1 MKKGKN
7 SASGDFMMVKMWW
20 VKSKVDGLGSKWM
33 VHGGYTELSKRLK
46 VDGHILNRA
55 VYGVKI

>member
-1 MKKGKN
+1 
-7 SASGDFMMVKMWW
+7 MMVKMWW

-46 VDGHILNRA
+46 VDGHILNWA
-55 VYGVKI
+55 VYGVKNLK